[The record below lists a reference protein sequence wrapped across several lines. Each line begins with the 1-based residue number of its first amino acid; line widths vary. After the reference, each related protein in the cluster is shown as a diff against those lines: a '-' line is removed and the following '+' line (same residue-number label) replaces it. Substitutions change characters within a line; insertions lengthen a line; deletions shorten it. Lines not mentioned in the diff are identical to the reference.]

1 MRAGE
6 RHGSDALIRALRDQ
20 GVDDPRVLDAFRRTP
35 REGFV
40 PASHRAEAY
49 EDIPLPIPHGQVTSQ
64 PSLIAQMVA
73 ALGLTGRERVLEIG
87 TGLGFQTALL
97 GRLAREVWSV
107 ERYAD
112 LAARSRANLAAAG
125 VPNATV
131 IVGDG
136 TRGLA
141 GHAPYDG
148 VVVSAAAPEVP
159 APLAGQLAAGGTP
172 GPAHRHRRRR
182 AGHRFHR
189 AGRTAAERGTGD
201 VRAFRSPGRKARA
214 LRMTGNSI
222 I

>member
-159 APLAGQLAAGGTP
+159 APLAGQLAAGGRLVQPIGT
-172 GPAHRHRRRR
+172 G
-182 AGHRFHR
+182 G
-189 AGRTAAERGTGD
+189 AER
-201 VRAFRSPGRKARA
+201 VIAFTERGGRLLKGELVTFARFVP
-214 LRMTGNSI
+214 LVGRHGLSE
-222 I
+222 